1 MTQIKITYLIANY
14 NCGPYLQEC
23 IDSLISQTSS
33 HWQAL
38 ICDDMSTD
46 NSRQFLAALNHPNI
60 KIIYNEKNQG
70 CTATRKR
77 LTETAETEVVA
88 ILDPDDC
95 LYPNATERLL
105 HAFEKSDAEF
115 IYSRFHIYDA
125 TLTTLIGEGGTPYPD
140 KGTTLERGFISH
152 LQAFKRAL
160 YDKVPGYNEEILYAE
175 DRDIIYQFEEVTTPK
190 FIDEVLYQYRVLL
203 TSQSNSPTKKA
214 IGLKSHYISRNNALD
229 RRSIKGFERFFYKLL
244 FKLDQ
249 VHSNDFNPKWLKKM
263 ASKSRKRLERLDRS
277 FGIRKALR

>member
-1 MTQIKITYLIANY
+1 
-14 NCGPYLQEC
+14 
-23 IDSLISQTSS
+23 
-33 HWQAL
+33 
-38 ICDDMSTD
+38 MSTD

-60 KIIYNEKNQG
+60 KVIYNEKNQG

-175 DRDIIYQFEEVTTPK
+175 DRDIIYQFEEVTIPK
-190 FIDEVLYQYRVLL
+190 FIDECLYKYRILP
-203 TSQSNSPTKKA
+203 TSQSNNKEKKE
-214 IGLKSHYISRNNALD
+214 IGFHSHYVARKEALQRRN
-229 RRSIKGFERFFYKLL
+229 IKGIEFYFYCLL
-244 FKLDQ
+244 FKLDKAR
-249 VHSNDFNPKWLKKM
+249 SSELNPKWIRKC
-263 ASKSRKRLERLDRS
+263 ASKLHSKLVRLDKKI
-277 FGIRKALR
+277 GIRKALKPG